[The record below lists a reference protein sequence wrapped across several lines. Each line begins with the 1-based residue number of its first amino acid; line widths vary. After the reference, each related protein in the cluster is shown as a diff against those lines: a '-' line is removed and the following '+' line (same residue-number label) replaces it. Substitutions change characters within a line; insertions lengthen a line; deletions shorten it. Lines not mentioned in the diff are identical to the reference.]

1 MNFFVLDLAAK
12 RAILKDLVT
21 LFFKAIPI
29 GIANTLPGIS
39 GGTIALVLKIYDRLI
54 NSIKKIKI
62 KELISVAL
70 GAVVGIW
77 LAAKLI
83 AGLLDSSPNLM
94 LAFLMG
100 LILTSSKVTISE
112 IKDYNF
118 KSVGLILLGFI
129 VAYFFAVDMS
139 LGPTFGTSNF
149 SFFIG
154 GVLSSSAMII
164 PGISGGTLLAML
176 GLYEAFVQAVDT
188 FDVARLFIIA
198 AGMGVGIMGFAW
210 PLSYLLK
217 NYRSLLMALMTGLI
231 LGSVRSVIPA
241 SFGFGELLALL
252 LGSGVVLIF
261 DLGVEQN

>member
-1 MNFFVLDLAAK
+1 MNFFVLDIASK
-12 RAILKDLVT
+12 KETLKDLII
-21 LFFKAIPI
+21 LFIKAIPI
-29 GIANTLPGIS
+29 GISNTLPGIS
-39 GGTIALVLKIYDRLI
+39 GGTIAIILKVYDRLI

-62 KELISVAL
+62 KELFFVAL
-70 GAVVGIW
+70 GAVVGIL

-83 AGLLDSSPNLM
+83 SGLLESSPNLV

-100 LILTSSKVTISE
+100 LILTSSKVTIADIAE
-112 IKDYNF
+112 YNY
-118 KSVGLILLGFI
+118 KSVFLIFLGFC

-139 LGPTFGTSNF
+139 VGPTVEISNF
-149 SFFIG
+149 SYFIG

-217 NYRSLLMALMTGLI
+217 HYRSLLMSLMTGLI

-241 SFGFGELLALL
+241 SFAFGELLALL
-252 LGSGVVLIF
+252 LGVGIVLVF
-261 DLGVEQN
+261 DLKADR